1 MNAINIQSSINK
13 DDKNSKNDMNNLFDN
28 FLKDNIEEIKRIT
41 PKSPMISKD
50 DEWINEIEWD
60 ELYHNLKNK

>member
-1 MNAINIQSSINK
+1 MSIINIKSSINK
-13 DDKNSKNDMNNLFDN
+13 SDKNSKNDINILFDI
-28 FLKDNIEEIKRIT
+28 FLKDNIEEIKRTT